1 MAIKQPKGKTVR
13 RLGVNIYG
21 NPKYDKLLDRK
32 PNGPGKERGARK
44 RGKTSVYG
52 EQLKEKQKFRFAYGI
67 SERQFRN
74 LYKKASRMPGVTGDN
89 MISLMEQR
97 LDNTIYRM
105 GFAISRAQARQMV
118 THAYF
123 FINGKPVNI
132 PSMCVS
138 VNDVITTKNKKD
150 RLKVAKPAF
159 RRPVLSSSKILRLI
173 PGLIA
178 RIFLGTQLVGKLT
191 VCDDIHRGLLNLL
204 INLVRLFHG
213 T

>member
-1 MAIKQPKGKTVR
+1 MATRQPKGKTVR

-32 PNGPGKERGARK
+32 PNSPGKERGARK

-138 VNDVITTKNKKD
+138 VNDVITTKNKKGIQNLIRHNMSTSQSTRGSWLTID
-150 RLKVAKPAF
+150 DEILSATVNIL
-159 RRPVLSSSKILRLI
+159 PVTTDIQ
-173 PGLIA
+173 P
-178 RIFLGTQLVGKLT
+178 VGNIQN
-191 VCDDIHRGLLNLL
+191 VVEYYSRNA
-204 INLVRLFHG
+204 
-213 T
+213 

>member
-89 MISLMEQR
+89 MISLMEQG

-138 VNDVITTKNKKD
+138 VNDVITTKNKKGIQNLIRHNMSTSQSARGSWLTID
-150 RLKVAKPAF
+150 DEKLSATVNIL
-159 RRPVLSSSKILRLI
+159 PVTTDIQ
-173 PGLIA
+173 P
-178 RIFLGTQLVGKLT
+178 VGNIQN
-191 VCDDIHRGLLNLL
+191 VVEYYSRNA
-204 INLVRLFHG
+204 
-213 T
+213 

>member
-1 MAIKQPKGKTVR
+1 MATRQPKGKTVR

-67 SERQFRN
+67 SERQFTN

-138 VNDVITTKNKKD
+138 VNDVITTKNKKGIQNLIRHNMSTSQSARGSWLTID
-150 RLKVAKPAF
+150 DEKLSATVNIL
-159 RRPVLSSSKILRLI
+159 PVTTDIQ
-173 PGLIA
+173 P
-178 RIFLGTQLVGKLT
+178 VGNIQN
-191 VCDDIHRGLLNLL
+191 VVEYYSRNA
-204 INLVRLFHG
+204 
-213 T
+213 

>member
-67 SERQFRN
+67 SERQFTN

-138 VNDVITTKNKKD
+138 VNDVITTKNKKGIQNLIRHNMSTSQSARGSWLTID
-150 RLKVAKPAF
+150 DEKLSATVNIL
-159 RRPVLSSSKILRLI
+159 PVTTDIQ
-173 PGLIA
+173 P
-178 RIFLGTQLVGKLT
+178 VGNIQNVVEYYSRKA
-191 VCDDIHRGLLNLL
+191 
-204 INLVRLFHG
+204 
-213 T
+213 

>member
-97 LDNTIYRM
+97 LDNMIYRM

-138 VNDVITTKNKKD
+138 VNDVITTKNKKGIQNLIRHNMSTSQSARGSWLTID
-150 RLKVAKPAF
+150 DEKLSATVNIL
-159 RRPVLSSSKILRLI
+159 PVTTDIQ
-173 PGLIA
+173 P
-178 RIFLGTQLVGKLT
+178 VGNIQN
-191 VCDDIHRGLLNLL
+191 VVEYYSRNA
-204 INLVRLFHG
+204 
-213 T
+213 

>member
-138 VNDVITTKNKKD
+138 VNDVITTKNKKGIQNLIRHNMSTSQSARGSCLTID
-150 RLKVAKPAF
+150 DEKLSATVNIL
-159 RRPVLSSSKILRLI
+159 PVTTDIQ
-173 PGLIA
+173 P
-178 RIFLGTQLVGKLT
+178 VGNIQN
-191 VCDDIHRGLLNLL
+191 VVEYYSRNA
-204 INLVRLFHG
+204 
-213 T
+213 

>member
-1 MAIKQPKGKTVR
+1 MAIRQPKGKTVR
-13 RLGVNIYG
+13 RLGLNIYG
-21 NPKYDKLLDRK
+21 NPKYDKLLSRK
-32 PNGPGKERGARK
+32 PNGPGKERGLKK

-74 LYKKASRMPGVTGDN
+74 LFKKANRLHGVTSDN

-105 GFAISRAQARQMV
+105 GFAVSRAQARQMV
-118 THAYF
+118 SHAYF

-138 VNDVITTKNKKD
+138 VNDVITTKEKKG
-150 RLKVAKPAF
+150 
-159 RRPVLSSSKILRLI
+159 IQNLI
-173 PGLIA
+173 
-178 RIFLGTQLVGKLT
+178 RHNLT
-191 VCDDIHRGLLNLL
+191 VNQGSKGSWLTVDTEALSATVNALPLAGDIQPVGHIRS
-204 INLVRLFHG
+204 VVEYYSR
-213 T
+213 

>member
-67 SERQFRN
+67 SERQFTN

-138 VNDVITTKNKKD
+138 VNDVITTKNKKGIQNLIRHNMSTSQSARGSWLTID
-150 RLKVAKPAF
+150 DEKLSATVNIL
-159 RRPVLSSSKILRLI
+159 PVTTDIQ
-173 PGLIA
+173 P
-178 RIFLGTQLVGKLT
+178 VGNIQN
-191 VCDDIHRGLLNLL
+191 VVEYYSRNA
-204 INLVRLFHG
+204 
-213 T
+213 

>member
-13 RLGVNIYG
+13 RLGLNIYG
-21 NPKYDKLLDRK
+21 NPKYDKLLSRK
-32 PNGPGKERGARK
+32 PNAPGKERGSKK

-52 EQLKEKQKFRFAYGI
+52 EQLQEKQKFRF
-67 SERQFRN
+67 
-74 LYKKASRMPGVTGDN
+74 VTGDN

-138 VNDVITTKNKKD
+138 INDVITTKNKKGIQNLI
-150 RLKVAKPAF
+150 RHN
-159 RRPVLSSSKILRLI
+159 LSESRVVKGSW
-173 PGLIA
+173 
-178 RIFLGTQLVGKLT
+178 LT
-191 VCDDIHRGLLNLL
+191 VDDEKLSATVNVLPSATDVQAIGNIQNVVEYYSRNM
-204 INLVRLFHG
+204 
-213 T
+213 

>member
-1 MAIKQPKGKTVR
+1 MATRQPKGKTVR

-67 SERQFRN
+67 SERQFTN
-74 LYKKASRMPGVTGDN
+74 LYKKASRMPGVTGDH

-118 THAYF
+118 SHAYF

-138 VNDVITTKNKKD
+138 VNDVITTKNKKGIQNLIRHNMSTSQGARGSWLTID
-150 RLKVAKPAF
+150 DEKLSATVNIL
-159 RRPVLSSSKILRLI
+159 PVTTDIQ
-173 PGLIA
+173 P
-178 RIFLGTQLVGKLT
+178 VGNIQNVVEYYSRKA
-191 VCDDIHRGLLNLL
+191 
-204 INLVRLFHG
+204 
-213 T
+213 

>member
-138 VNDVITTKNKKD
+138 VNDVITTKNKKGIQALIRHNMSTSQSSRGSWLTID
-150 RLKVAKPAF
+150 DEKLSATVNIL
-159 RRPVLSSSKILRLI
+159 PVPTDIQ
-173 PGLIA
+173 P
-178 RIFLGTQLVGKLT
+178 VGNIQN
-191 VCDDIHRGLLNLL
+191 VVEYYSRNA
-204 INLVRLFHG
+204 
-213 T
+213 